1 MNYRIEGVAVALASI
16 SHGGDTAG
24 TVAGLRRERYVQ
36 PDGTVA
42 EVPTVSGNAL
52 RGILRDHSARL
63 TWQAL
68 GEPVLS
74 LPVFHALWSGGSL
87 AKAGSGRV
95 MSSQQLATLRRLVP
109 HVSLFGAAGGGR
121 IIEGKLAV
129 GKLVPVV
136 TETAHL
142 MPDDVLTGGER
153 SIWEHLQIE
162 EYSRQDDAKR
172 PALAAVLGGDTAAA
186 ELEGPPLAL
195 DIPEPEPTGD
205 AAAGP
210 AQQMRYGVETIAAGT
225 RLHWWMALRGVT
237 DLEVATLRR
246 ALAEWS
252 ADGAHIGGRSATGH
266 GRLRLDATGWTHSAP
281 TLSTGTDL
289 APDADNALAHH
300 LAGQREAVLEAL
312 GWLA

>member
-1 MNYRIEGVAVALASI
+1 VTNYRVEGVATALASV

-36 PDGTVA
+36 PDGSVV
-42 EVPTVSGNAL
+42 EVPTISGNAL

-63 TWQAL
+63 TWEAL
-68 GEPVLS
+68 DRPRLS
-74 LPVFHALWSGGSL
+74 MPVFHAMWSGGSL
-87 AKAGSGRV
+87 AKAGSGHV

-129 GKLVPVV
+129 GKLVPIVA
-136 TETAHL
+136 ETAHL
-142 MPDDVLTGGER
+142 MPAEVLTGAER
-153 SIWEHLQIE
+153 SVWEHLQIE

-172 PALAAVLGGDTAAA
+172 PALAVALAGDGPAALPAGTLPGLPEESEA
-186 ELEGPPLAL
+186 ERS
-195 DIPEPEPTGD
+195 
-205 AAAGP
+205 GP

-237 DLEVATLRR
+237 DLEVATLRQ
-246 ALAEWS
+246 ALGAWT

-266 GRLRLDATGWTHSAP
+266 GRLRLEAAGWVHSAP
-281 TLSTGTDL
+281 TLTVGAEL
-289 APDADNALAHH
+289 APDADTALAGH
-300 LAGQREAVLEAL
+300 LSGQRDAVLEAL
-312 GWLA
+312 GWLT